1 MLPKFS
7 LVILVD
13 HALPRKDIGFGERWR
28 LN

>member
-1 MLPKFS
+1 MLPNFPV
-7 LVILVD
+7 VILVD